1 MTPER
6 WRQVE
11 EIFHTAVERNAA
23 ERDDYLTEAC
33 GDDAE
38 LRREVE
44 SLLAYETTNPFQQAI
59 RGAARSLTIEQ
70 GLPQEP
76 GDNLIGRRIGAYR
89 ITGLIGR
96 GGMGA
101 VYLGER
107 DDAQFTQQAAIKII
121 KRGMDTD
128 FIRDRFLRERQIL
141 ASLDHPHIARLLD
154 GGATEDGLPY
164 FVMEHVDGVAIT
176 DYCEA
181 NRLSIT
187 ERLKLFRQVCAAVQ
201 HAHQKLVVHRDLK
214 PSNILVNHD
223 GAPKL
228 LDFGVAKL
236 LASDAGQTQTATEQ
250 RMLTPDYASPEQVR
264 GRQITTAADI
274 YSLGVVLYELLTHR
288 RPHEF
293 KTASPAEIERAIC
306 ETEPAKPSD
315 AVSLETVSAGPTAKL
330 QKQLAGDLDNIVM
343 MAMRKEPERRYH
355 SIEQFSEDIRRHL
368 EGLPVS
374 ARADTFT
381 YRAGKFVRR
390 HRLVVAA
397 AALVALSLI
406 GGIVATT
413 LAARTARAERAR
425 AERRFEQVRKL
436 SNTFLFNFHDEIQYL
451 PGSTR
456 AREKVVRTAL
466 EYLDSLA
473 REAGEDADLQLELAD
488 AYLRLGKAQGVRFTA
503 SLGQTGAALESFRKS
518 MAHAQKAAAQLPN
531 DPRPLKALA
540 AAYTYVGV
548 SQTGNGDLASGLE
561 TFREGARVAEQL
573 ERAPGIG
580 QQEMSAVIGLF
591 EQKGEAELLARD
603 IEALLL
609 SYRKALQV
617 DERMNAQFPNAPSRH
632 SLSLRYARMG
642 DALAEQGDLQATMEN
657 YRKAVGIRDELVRQH
672 PDNTLFKR
680 ELALLYD
687 WMGHY
692 SGSPFKLNL
701 GDRDAAEMYY
711 RKCLAIAAELAAAD
725 PENAV
730 AQMDLSFSYEHLA
743 DALADVSPG
752 QAAGLY
758 RRALAITRAL
768 LEKSPREFRYR
779 RRQATQLR
787 SLATPLR
794 NLGDRR
800 GAAHHLRQAREQ
812 LQPLLSEY
820 PKHAGLQLDNHWMSL
835 SQGDLSQANGQLEEA
850 LANYTDA
857 MTQARQATA
866 GRPNDLQW
874 RWRLADSYS
883 RLGQY
888 HSSLAS
894 HPRVSSAN
902 RLAHLREARGWLS
915 QALEV
920 WDGWT
925 QRGAS
930 SAFDG
935 ARREHAARALAQC
948 DASISRLAASQKR

>member
-6 WRQVE
+6 WRQIE
-11 EIFHTAVERNAA
+11 EVFQAAVERDGA
-23 ERDDYLTEAC
+23 ERDDYLAEAC
-33 GDDAE
+33 GDDAD
-38 LRREVE
+38 LRREIV

-59 RGAARSLTIEQ
+59 EGVARLLVVEQ
-70 GLPQEP
+70 SQPQEP
-76 GDNLIGRRIGAYR
+76 GDNLTGRRIGPYR

-101 VYLGER
+101 VYLAER
-107 DDAQFTQQAAIKII
+107 DDAQFKQHVAIKII

-128 FIRDRFLRERQIL
+128 FIRARFLRERQIL

-154 GGATEDGLPY
+154 GGATDDGLPY

-181 NRLSIT
+181 NQLSIT
-187 ERLKLFRQVCAAVQ
+187 ERLKLFRKVCAAVQ

-214 PSNILVNHD
+214 PSNILVNRD

-236 LASDAGQTQTATEQ
+236 LAPDAGQTRTATEQ

-264 GRQITTAADI
+264 GLHITTTTDI
-274 YSLGVVLYELLTHR
+274 YSLGVVLYELLTNR

-293 KTASPAEIERAIC
+293 KTASPAEIERAIL

-315 AVSLETVSAGPTAKL
+315 AVSLETVSAGKT
-330 QKQLAGDLDNIVM
+330 QKQLAGDLDNIVLL
-343 MAMRKEPERRYH
+343 AMRKEPERRYQ
-355 SIEQFSEDIRRHL
+355 SVEQFSEDIRRHL
-368 EGLPVS
+368 EGLPVM

-381 YRAGKFVRR
+381 YRMSKFVRR
-390 HRLVVAA
+390 NRLAVAA
-397 AALVALSLI
+397 AALVALSLL

-413 LAARTARAERAR
+413 REARIARAERAR

-436 SNTFLFNFHDEIQYL
+436 SNTFLFDFHDEIQYL
-451 PGSTR
+451 PGSTK
-456 AREKVVRTAL
+456 AREKVVKTAL

-473 REAGEDADLQLELAD
+473 REAGEDAELQLELAD
-488 AYLRLGKAQGVRFTA
+488 AYLRLGKAQGVHFTA
-503 SLGQTGAALESFRKS
+503 SLGQTDAALESFRKS
-518 MAHAQKAAAQLPN
+518 LAHAQKASAPHPN
-531 DPRPLKALA
+531 DPRPLRALV

-548 SQTGNGDLASGLE
+548 SQTGNGALASGLE

-573 ERAPGIG
+573 DRAPGIG
-580 QQEMSAVIGLF
+580 QQEMSSVVGLF
-591 EQKGEAELLARD
+591 EEKGEAELLARD
-603 IEALLL
+603 IEASLL
-609 SYRKALQV
+609 SYQKALQV

-632 SLSLRYARMG
+632 SLSLRYARLG

-657 YRKAVGIRDELVRQH
+657 YRKAVSIREELVRQH
-672 PDNTLFKR
+672 PDNTLFQR

-701 GDRDAAEMYY
+701 CDRDAAEQYY
-711 RKCLAIAAELAAAD
+711 RKCLAIASKLAAAD

-743 DALADVSPG
+743 DTLADSSPE
-752 QAAGLY
+752 QAADLY
-758 RRALAITRAL
+758 HRALAITRAL
-768 LEKSPREFRYR
+768 LEKSPREFGYR

-787 SLATPLR
+787 LLAAPLR

-800 GAAHHLRQAREQ
+800 VAAGLLRQAMEQ
-812 LQPLLSEY
+812 LQLLLSDH
-820 PKHAGLQLDNHWMSL
+820 PGHAGLQLDRHWML
-835 SQGDLSQANGQLEEA
+835 LALADLSQASGQFEEA
-850 LANYTDA
+850 LANYTA
-857 MTQARQATA
+857 ALAQARQTA
-866 GRPNDLQW
+866 AERPNDLQW

-883 RLGQY
+883 RLGK
-888 HSSLAS
+888 HHIELARR
-894 HPRVSSAN
+894 PGAPSAR
-902 RLAHLREARGWLS
+902 RLAHWREAQNWLS
-915 QALEV
+915 QAFEV
-920 WDGWT
+920 WDGWG
-925 QRGAS
+925 QRGVS
-930 SAFDG
+930 SVFNTS
-935 ARREHAARALAQC
+935 RRERAARARAQC
-948 DASISRLAASQKR
+948 DAAINRLTAATAR